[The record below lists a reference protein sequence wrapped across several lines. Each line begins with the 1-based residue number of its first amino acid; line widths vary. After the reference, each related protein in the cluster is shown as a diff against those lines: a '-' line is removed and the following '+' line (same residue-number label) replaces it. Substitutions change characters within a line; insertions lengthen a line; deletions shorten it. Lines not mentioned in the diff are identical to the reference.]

1 MGHPIEMRDIRV
13 HVLQF
18 DFEVAG
24 PGVFLGMLDLAVL
37 SAPGVAHHLY
47 FLRLNVCFYIFSP
60 SSRQSGISATE
71 ESSSLHDVCDT
82 ELHLA

>member
-1 MGHPIEMRDIRV
+1 MRDIWV
-13 HVLQF
+13 HVLQLDF
-18 DFEVAG
+18 DVAE
-24 PGVFLGMLDLAVL
+24 PGVFLGMLDLVVL

-47 FLRLNVCFYIFSP
+47 FLRLIVCFYIFSRY
-60 SSRQSGISATE
+60 SRKSGISATE